1 MSFAGAACGDSY
13 STFSRLFCNLN
24 DKTRKIRKEI
34 KLFLTLG
41 LLLVCIFSF
50 GQKASLK
57 FDHYAI
63 LVEDLAE
70 SSDFYM
76 DILGLKEIEDK
87 TEQLHIRWFSLGR
100 KMSLH
105 VIEDKNHLQPDV
117 KGVHLAL
124 RSKDLDGIIDR
135 LRAKNI
141 AFYSWLGMKNKTN
154 ARPDGIRQ
162 IYFQDPNGYW
172 IEINGK

>member
-1 MSFAGAACGDSY
+1 M
-13 STFSRLFCNLN
+13 
-24 DKTRKIRKEI
+24 
-34 KLFLTLG
+34 KLLSILA
-41 LLLVCIFSF
+41 LLLVSTISF
-50 GQKASLK
+50 GQKLDLK

-63 LVEDLAE
+63 LVQDLEE
-70 SSDFYM
+70 SANFYM
-76 DILGLKEIEDK
+76 EILGLKEIEDK
-87 TEQLHIRWFSLGR
+87 TEQPHIRWFSLGK

-105 VIEDKNHLQPDV
+105 VIEDKNHVQPDV

-124 RSKDLDGIIDR
+124 RSKDLDGIIAR

-141 AFYSWLGMKNKTN
+141 TFYNWLGMKNKTN

>member
-1 MSFAGAACGDSY
+1 
-13 STFSRLFCNLN
+13 
-24 DKTRKIRKEI
+24 
-34 KLFLTLG
+34 
-41 LLLVCIFSF
+41 
-50 GQKASLK
+50 
-57 FDHYAI
+57 
-63 LVEDLAE
+63 
-70 SSDFYM
+70 
-76 DILGLKEIEDK
+76 LKEIEDK

>member
-1 MSFAGAACGDSY
+1 M
-13 STFSRLFCNLN
+13 
-24 DKTRKIRKEI
+24 
-34 KLFLTLG
+34 KLLSILA
-41 LLLVCIFSF
+41 LLLVSTISF
-50 GQKASLK
+50 GQKLDLK

-63 LVEDLAE
+63 LVQDLEE
-70 SSDFYM
+70 SANFYM

-87 TEQLHIRWFSLGR
+87 TEQPHIRWFSLGK

-105 VIEDKNHLQPDV
+105 VIEDKNHVQPDV

-124 RSKDLDGIIDR
+124 RSKDLDGIIAR

-141 AFYSWLGMKNKTN
+141 TFYNWLGMKNKTN

>member
-1 MSFAGAACGDSY
+1 M
-13 STFSRLFCNLN
+13 
-24 DKTRKIRKEI
+24 
-34 KLFLTLG
+34 KLLSILA
-41 LLLVCIFSF
+41 LLLVSTISF
-50 GQKASLK
+50 GQKLDLK

-63 LVEDLAE
+63 LVQDLEE
-70 SSDFYM
+70 SANFYM

-87 TEQLHIRWFSLGR
+87 TEQPHIRWFSLGK

-105 VIEDKNHLQPDV
+105 LIEDKNHVQPDV

-124 RSKDLDGIIDR
+124 RSKDLDGIIAR

-141 AFYSWLGMKNKTN
+141 TFYNWLGMKNKTN

>member
-1 MSFAGAACGDSY
+1 MKLLSILALLFV
-13 STFSRLFCNLN
+13 ST
-24 DKTRKIRKEI
+24 I
-34 KLFLTLG
+34 
-41 LLLVCIFSF
+41 SF
-50 GQKASLK
+50 GQKLDLK

-63 LVEDLAE
+63 LVQDLEE
-70 SSDFYM
+70 SANFYM

-87 TEQLHIRWFSLGR
+87 TEQPHIRWFSLGK

-105 VIEDKNHLQPDV
+105 VIEDKNHVQLDV

-124 RSKDLDGIIDR
+124 RSKDLDGIITR

-141 AFYSWLGMKNKTN
+141 TFYSWLGMKNKTN